1 MLLESLQLWVNEN
14 HAMSEYVFF
23 GSLFLASNVH
33 YRTSNGAI
41 CRGMESLS
49 LYIIPRPNQWQVS
62 SLDHDAVRLC
72 PAFPNSSPSSCNLFF
87 SRLQG
92 RSTALSL
99 WFKIAVNLTKWQFI
113 NPAKLGRLYF
123 QPEGTL
129 FRRIKFHYN
138 EGKIICTPPP
148 SPCHLSLSPN
158 RFSHLDFFLTRPPI
172 NRVSH
177 SQI

>member
-1 MLLESLQLWVNEN
+1 MKTMRCLSMFSSSHFSLHPMSIIGHLVGQFAGEWSLWVF
-14 HAMSEYVFF
+14 AW
-23 GSLFLASNVH
+23 SLAQTNDRLA
-33 YRTSNGAI
+33 
-41 CRGMESLS
+41 
-49 LYIIPRPNQWQVS
+49 Q
-62 SLDHDAVRLC
+62 LDHDALGLC
-72 PAFPNSSPSSCNLFF
+72 PAFPNSSTSSCNLFF

-113 NPAKLGRLYF
+113 NPAKLGRLYL

-158 RFSHLDFFLTRPPI
+158 RFSHLDYFLTRPPI

-177 SQI
+177 S